1 MSEFLKEME
10 NAVKA
15 LDEASCSLFRAQEA
29 IKKEYPNSL
38 GIGYMIGALNVYR
51 QQLFYAEMFINKCV
65 EEEREK
71 M

>member
-15 LDEASCSLFRAQEA
+15 LNEADSSLFRAQEA
-29 IKKEYPNSL
+29 MKREYPNSL
-38 GIGYMIGALNVYR
+38 GTGYIIGALNVYR
-51 QQLFYAEMFINKCV
+51 QQFFYAGMFINKCV
-65 EEEREK
+65 EDEREK